1 MALDATADGV
11 EVVTTVRADAIT
23 IGAAAASGN
32 AFTVTTNAG
41 NDTVVAA
48 GAAGFTYD
56 GGTGVDTLQINAGVD
71 LSAQTFTLTSV
82 EQISLVGGGT
92 NTVAA
97 SYISGKTFIIS
108 ENGTGTG
115 DFAIA
120 MDQTSVDL
128 SNLGFASSFASGTDA
143 ITIDA
148 SGVGLASTITGSAAD
163 DTITGSSGADT
174 INAGGAADT
183 IISSAGSDT
192 ITGGAGADTFRFD
205 TVSNGADVI
214 ADWSSADDVLNF
226 EGGTFTMGGADA
238 AGAISDYYE
247 GAAGSATAGTDYDV
261 MVLTGAEYATSA
273 AAAAAVKARITS
285 DGNDGVIVY
294 FNSTSDVAT
303 MIHDTDMG
311 ADGTVTDVA
320 TFTGIT
326 ALADMAAS
334 FATGDFVVI

>member
-1 MALDATADGV
+1 M
-11 EVVTTVRADAIT
+11 
-23 IGAAAASGN
+23 
-32 AFTVTTNAG
+32 
-41 NDTVVAA
+41 
-48 GAAGFTYD
+48 
-56 GGTGVDTLQINAGVD
+56 
-71 LSAQTFTLTSV
+71 
-82 EQISLVGGGT
+82 GGGT

-128 SNLGFASSFASGTDA
+128 SNLGFASLCIWNRRYYNRCVRRWFGEYNHGISR
-143 ITIDA
+143 
-148 SGVGLASTITGSAAD
+148 D
-163 DTITGSSGADT
+163 DTITGLSGADT

-238 AGAISDYYE
+238 TVISDYYE

-261 MVLTGAEYATSA
+261 MVLTGAEYATCCCRRGS
-273 AAAAAVKARITS
+273 
-285 DGNDGVIVY
+285 
-294 FNSTSDVAT
+294 
-303 MIHDTDMG
+303 
-311 ADGTVTDVA
+311 
-320 TFTGIT
+320 
-326 ALADMAAS
+326 
-334 FATGDFVVI
+334 